1 MDKLTYRRDVIAYQ
15 VFINDNWCGDY
26 ATEKEAC
33 NAMHRHAFD
42 LEMSGALSSM
52 EIRRLVKEYWNPKN

>member
-1 MDKLTYRRDVIAYQ
+1 MDTLTYRRDVIAYQ

-33 NAMHRHAFD
+33 NAMHRLAFD
-42 LEMSGALSSM
+42 LEMSGTLDSM
-52 EIRRLVKEYWNPKN
+52 EIRRVVEERWNPKS